1 MTALLDVDGIGKS
14 FGGLTALRDVA
25 FQVPQGA
32 IMGIIGPNGAGKTT
46 LFNCI
51 SGLMKPDAG
60 RVRFG
65 GREIQGLHPH
75 RICRLGLARTF
86 QIVRPFRGMSVLEN
100 VKVAAFARHD
110 RGPAAEA
117 RARAVL
123 ADLGM
128 AQMAATDAGILGV
141 AELRRLEIA
150 RALAT
155 DPQVLLLDEMLA
167 GLTATEAAALCDQIR
182 TLRDRGLTIL
192 LVEHSVPVVSAL
204 CDRAVVLNFGEVL
217 TEGPTAA
224 VLADARVQDAYLGSA
239 APCPI

>member
-1 MTALLDVDGIGKS
+1 
-14 FGGLTALRDVA
+14 
-25 FQVPQGA
+25 

-65 GREIQGLHPH
+65 GREIQGLRPH

-123 ADLGM
+123 
-128 AQMAATDAGILGV
+128 
-141 AELRRLEIA
+141 
-150 RALAT
+150 
-155 DPQVLLLDEMLA
+155 
-167 GLTATEAAALCDQIR
+167 
-182 TLRDRGLTIL
+182 
-192 LVEHSVPVVSAL
+192 
-204 CDRAVVLNFGEVL
+204 
-217 TEGPTAA
+217 
-224 VLADARVQDAYLGSA
+224 
-239 APCPI
+239 

>member
-65 GREIQGLHPH
+65 GREIQGLRPH

-217 TEGPTAA
+217 TEGATAA

-239 APCPI
+239 APCPT

>member
-1 MTALLDVDGIGKS
+1 MTALLDIDGVGKS
-14 FGGLTALRDVA
+14 FGGLTALRDVR

-51 SGLMKPDAG
+51 SGLMKPDTG
-60 RVRFG
+60 CVRFG
-65 GREIQGLHPH
+65 GREIQGLRPH

-117 RARAVL
+117 HARAVL

-128 AQMAATDAGILGV
+128 AHMADTDAGILGV
-141 AELRRLEIA
+141 ADLRRLEIA

-182 TLRDRGLTIL
+182 ALRDRGLTIL
-192 LVEHSVPVVSAL
+192 LVEHSVPVVQAL

-217 TEGPTAA
+217 TQGRTAE
-224 VLADARVQDAYLGSA
+224 VLADERVQEAYLGSA
-239 APCPI
+239 APCPT

>member
-1 MTALLDVDGIGKS
+1 MTALLDIDGVGKS
-14 FGGLTALRDVA
+14 FGGLTALRDVT

-60 RVRFG
+60 CVRFG
-65 GREIQGLHPH
+65 GREIQGLRPH

-182 TLRDRGLTIL
+182 DLRDRGLTIL

-224 VLADARVQDAYLGSA
+224 VLADVRVQDAYLGSA
-239 APCPI
+239 APCPT

>member
-65 GREIQGLHPH
+65 GREIQGLRPH

-117 RARAVL
+117 HARAVL

-128 AQMAATDAGILGV
+128 AHMAATDAGILGV

-182 TLRDRGLTIL
+182 ALRDRGLTIL

-224 VLADARVQDAYLGSA
+224 VLADGRVQDAYLGSA
-239 APCPI
+239 APCPT

>member
-1 MTALLDVDGIGKS
+1 MTAFLDIEGVTKS

-25 FQVPQGA
+25 FEVPQGA

-65 GREIQGLHPH
+65 GRDIQGLRPH

-110 RGPAAEA
+110 RGPVAEA
-117 RARAVL
+117 HARAVL

-128 AQMAATDAGILGV
+128 AGMADADAGILGV
-141 AELRRLEIA
+141 ADLRRLEIA

-155 DPQVLLLDEMLA
+155 EPQVLLLDEMLA
-167 GLTATEAAALCDQIR
+167 GLTATEAAALCDQVR
-182 TLRDRGLTIL
+182 ALRDRGLTIL
-192 LVEHSVPVVSAL
+192 LVEHSVPVVQAL

-217 TEGPTAA
+217 TAGPTAE
-224 VLADARVQDAYLGSA
+224 VLADARVQEAYLGSA
-239 APCPI
+239 APCPT

>member
-1 MTALLDVDGIGKS
+1 MTALLDIDGVGKS
-14 FGGLTALRDVA
+14 FGGLTALRDVR

-51 SGLMKPDAG
+51 SGLMKPDTG
-60 RVRFG
+60 RVRFA
-65 GREIQGLHPH
+65 GREIQGLRPH

-110 RGPAAEA
+110 RDAAAEA

-128 AQMAATDAGILGV
+128 AHMADTDAGILGV

-182 TLRDRGLTIL
+182 ALRDHGLTIL
-192 LVEHSVPVVSAL
+192 LVEHSVPVVQAL
-204 CDRAVVLNFGEVL
+204 CDRAVVLNFGELL
-217 TEGPTAA
+217 TEGRTAD
-224 VLADARVQDAYLGSA
+224 VLADERVQEAYLGSA
-239 APCPI
+239 APCPT